1 MAFYLGKGTDKA
13 LSIPLR
19 RRQPGTQK
27 PIDYIS
33 GVTTPKKKVIIPGQI
48 SEEQVT
54 IPTTGGVAE
63 TTTEAQPEQSYTD
76 RLLAS
81 LFGKEFET
89 LRGAGQVGTENV
101 METLARQGLL
111 GTGAVRDIASE
122 QAWGTERNIADVLRA
137 VEETRYTREQD
148 ALNQL
153 LTYFFTTMGSW
164 GQ

>member
-1 MAFYLGKGTDKA
+1 VAYFLGKGTDKEIG
-13 LSIPLR
+13 IPLKKK
-19 RRQPGTQK
+19 TK
-27 PIDYIS
+27 PPSDYIS
-33 GVTTPKKKVIIPGQI
+33 AFNEPKKKIKIPGTI
-48 SEEQVT
+48 SQEKIT
-54 IPTTGGVAE
+54 IPGTEAA

-76 RLLAS
+76 LLLAS